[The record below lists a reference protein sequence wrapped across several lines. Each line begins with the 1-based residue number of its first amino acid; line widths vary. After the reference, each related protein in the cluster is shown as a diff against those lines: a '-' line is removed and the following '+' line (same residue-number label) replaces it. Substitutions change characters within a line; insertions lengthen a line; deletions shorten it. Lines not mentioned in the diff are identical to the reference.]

1 MYFHC
6 FNRGLRFEGLVAIA
20 RAAVIPA
27 NSDSALGHSE
37 MAPKASLSK
46 RRSVQVQV
54 TFLEPTAEYEKVQVK
69 EELLPTLRKA
79 IKETITEIEANAEVL
94 FSKGSITAQRNSINF
109 KLKTAVSHYDQGQ
122 ILFLHGSDKF
132 QIWLSSSAGLRNALR
147 NQVKHQP
154 ASTKLEL
161 EKSFNLAHTKTF
173 SVPTNFAQYMPKSQI
188 KVAGKVIPP
197 LRSQ

>member
-1 MYFHC
+1 MYFHR
-6 FNRGLRFEGLVAIA
+6 FNRGLRFEAYFLLFLGLVAIA

-37 MAPKASLSK
+37 MAPTKASLSK

-94 FSKGSITAQRNSINF
+94 FSKGTLTAQRGSIRFEVNG
-109 KLKTAVSHYDQGQ
+109 AMSDYDQGQ
-122 ILFLHGSDKF
+122 ILFLHGSDRF
-132 QIWLSSSAGLRNALR
+132 QIWLSSSKFGIENSS
-147 NQVKHQP
+147 H
-154 ASTKLEL
+154 
-161 EKSFNLAHTKTF
+161 LAHTKTF
-173 SVPTNFAQYMPKSQI
+173 SVPSNFVQYIPKFQN
-188 KVAGKVIPP
+188 KLAGKVNLEGQRPP
-197 LRSQ
+197 LR